1 MRLGYRWLVLAIGV
15 LAQSALASF
24 HQGLP
29 SIGPALEHFFAVS
42 LVQTGAL
49 FSAAA
54 LGIAAALAGWGILA
68 DRFGERAVL
77 TTGLLGAAA
86 ALAVAAMV
94 HGYSATFIALAVA
107 GLLGAC
113 ANAASGRAVMAWFA
127 ARERGLAL
135 GIRQM
140 ATPLGGGL
148 AALVLPLAAVRWG
161 VPAAFWVL
169 SAFCALA
176 GTACGLGLRRAPAER
191 KTHAPR
197 GRSPLLDRRLWRLA
211 TGGALIVAGQ
221 LSLVSYLVLFLSG
234 ERHWALAAAAAVL
247 TASQFLGAAAR
258 VGAGAW
264 SDRLGERIRPMRWL
278 ALTGAALLALSAV
291 LVDAPIALLVP
302 VLLITTVV
310 NMSTNGLAF
319 TATGELAGVERAGAA
334 MGFQN
339 TFLFVS
345 GTVAPIAFG
354 AAVTWLGWRFGFA
367 LLAAAGLA
375 GWLLLAPLSSVE
387 RAGWRETV
395 A

>member
-1 MRLGYRWLVLAIGV
+1 MRPGYRWLVLAIGV

-29 SIGPALEHFFAVS
+29 SIGPALEHFFGVS

-49 FSAAA
+49 FSAVA
-54 LGIAAALAGWGILA
+54 LGIAGSLAAWGILA
-68 DRFGERAVL
+68 DRLGERAVL
-77 TTGLLGAAA
+77 TAGLLGAAA
-86 ALAVAAMV
+86 ALATAAVAG
-94 HGYSATFIALAVA
+94 GYGATFVALVAA

-127 ARERGLAL
+127 AKERGLAL

-148 AALVLPLAAVRWG
+148 AALALPFAAACWG

-176 GTACGLGLRRAPAER
+176 ATACGLGLRRAPVDR
-191 KTHAPR
+191 KAAAGA

-211 TGGALIVAGQ
+211 TGGSLIVAGQ
-221 LSLVSYLVLFLSG
+221 LSLVSYLVLFLSE
-234 ERHWALAAAAAVL
+234 ERHWALAAAAAIL
-247 TASQFLGAAAR
+247 TASQFLGAGAR
-258 VGAGAW
+258 VGAGVW
-264 SDRLGERIRPMRWL
+264 SDRLGERIWPMRWL
-278 ALTGAALLALSAV
+278 ALAGAALLAMCAV
-291 LVDAPIALLVP
+291 LVQAPLVVLVP
-302 VLLITTVV
+302 ILLLTTVV

-319 TATGELAGVERAGAA
+319 TATGELAGVQRAGAA

-345 GTVAPIAFG
+345 GTIAPIAFG
-354 AAVTWLGWRFGFA
+354 AAVTGLGWRFGFA

-375 GWLLLAPLSSVE
+375 GWFLLAPLTRVE
-387 RAGWRETV
+387 RAGWREAV

>member
-1 MRLGYRWLVLAIGV
+1 LSSGYRWLILAIGV

-29 SIGPALEHFFAVS
+29 AVGPALQHCFAVS

-49 FSAAA
+49 FSAIA
-54 LGIAAALAGWGILA
+54 LGIAASLAAWGILA

-77 TTGLLGAAA
+77 AAGLLGAAA
-86 ALAVAAMV
+86 ALAVAALAR
-94 HGYSATFIALAVA
+94 GYGATFVALVAA

-113 ANAASGRAVMAWFA
+113 ANAASGRAVMAWFT

-148 AALVLPLAAVRWG
+148 AALALPLAAAHWG
-161 VPAAFWVL
+161 VPGAFWVL

-176 GTACGLGLRRAPAER
+176 SLACGLGLRRSPWER
-191 KTHAPR
+191 KAGAAA

-211 TGGALIVAGQ
+211 TGGAMIVAGQ

-234 ERHWALAAAAAVL
+234 ERHWALTAAAAVL
-247 TASQFLGAAAR
+247 TASQFLGAGAR
-258 VGAGAW
+258 VGAGVW

-278 ALTGAALLALSAV
+278 ALGGAGLLALSAL
-291 LVDAPIALLVP
+291 LVDAPIAFLVP
-302 VLLITTVV
+302 VLLLTTVV

-319 TATGELAGVERAGAA
+319 TATGELAGVDRAGAA

-345 GTVAPIAFG
+345 GTVAPVAFG

-367 LLAAAGLA
+367 VLAAAGLG
-375 GWLLLAPLSSVE
+375 GWLLLAPLTAIE
-387 RAGWRETV
+387 RAGWRAT
-395 A
+395 AA